1 MNKLQAIFC
10 LVLLASVPV
19 TNACAS
25 DVEPI
30 TIESVV
36 LRPLRAAE
44 IPAQQTGLL
53 LQVSVDEGE
62 VVKKKQILA
71 TLDPHAAHLAV
82 KQAIA
87 ERDQARKVAENR
99 ISVEYT
105 DKAIEVAEAELR
117 RSMESIEKF
126 PKSISQSQIDV
137 ERLTVEKLQLERQQ
151 AEHQLLLESYS
162 LKLKENELA
171 AAKLALEKHRLQA
184 PFSGTV
190 VLVRGRVGEWVEK
203 GDLVLRLVA
212 VKKLRAE
219 GFLPVEQ
226 ASADLVGRNVTFSTE
241 LGGKPLQATGE
252 LRFVS
257 PEMDPVT
264 RQVRVWAELDNSAGT
279 LRSGGQGT
287 MRIE

>member
-1 MNKLQAIFC
+1 MNNFQTISC
-10 LVLLASVPV
+10 LLLLALLPLGE
-19 TNACAS
+19 AS
-25 DVEPI
+25 AAESEPI
-30 TIESVV
+30 TIDSVV

-53 LQVSVDEGE
+53 LQISVDEGE
-62 VVKKKQILA
+62 IVKKKQILA

-151 AEHQLLLESYS
+151 AEHDLLLESYS

-184 PFSGTV
+184 PFSGTI

-203 GDLVLRLVA
+203 GDPVLRLVA

-219 GFLPVEQ
+219 GFLSVEH
-226 ASADLVGRNVTFSTE
+226 ATADLVGRKVTFSTE
-241 LGGKPLQATGE
+241 NGGKPLQTTGE

-279 LRSGGQGT
+279 LRSGGQGS